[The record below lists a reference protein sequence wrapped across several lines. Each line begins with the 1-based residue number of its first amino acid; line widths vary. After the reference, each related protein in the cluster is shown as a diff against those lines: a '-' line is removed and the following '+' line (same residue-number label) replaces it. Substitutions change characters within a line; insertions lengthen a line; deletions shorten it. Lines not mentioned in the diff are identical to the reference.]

1 MAGFYL
7 PLLGLHAMLAVAS
20 PMLFSLRAAGALAG
34 EPPQGWLR
42 IAPHVVDTF
51 LLAAGLS
58 LAFTIRQY
66 PFVNGWL
73 TAKLC
78 ALIVYIVLGHIAVRR
93 ARSRQGRLAAWIG
106 AIAVLLYIYA
116 VAFTKNPTPGLG

>member
-1 MAGFYL
+1 
-7 PLLGLHAMLAVAS
+7 MLAVAS
-20 PMLFSLRAAGALAG
+20 PLLFSIRAAGAVAG

-51 LLAAGLS
+51 LLLAGLS
-58 LAFTIRQY
+58 LAFTIRQF

-78 ALIVYIVLGHIAVRR
+78 ALILYIVLGHIAVRR
-93 ARSRQGRLAAWIG
+93 ARTRQMKLAAWIG
-106 AIAVLLYIYA
+106 AIAVLLYIYT
-116 VAFTKNPTPGLG
+116 VAFTKTPTPGFG